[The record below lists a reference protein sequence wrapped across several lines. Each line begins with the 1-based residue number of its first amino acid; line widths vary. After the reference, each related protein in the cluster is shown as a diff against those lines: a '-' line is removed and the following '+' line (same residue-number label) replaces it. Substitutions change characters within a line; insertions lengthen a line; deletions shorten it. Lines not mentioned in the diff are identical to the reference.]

1 MITSIRYKN
10 DYTFPAE
17 VNFLFKPA
25 LLLLTLTFLT
35 FSNSCI
41 SKFIPEVSADQQ
53 LIVVEGIITDQP
65 GQKTI
70 KISTSTP
77 LGERSIPKPLTGCN
91 VTLSDDAGNYIML
104 SEISDGLYAT
114 PDEFLAVVGRSY
126 TLHIKTNSNHLNK
139 TYESAPVLMK
149 PVPPIDSLYYEKIV
163 LSRAS
168 DGVPSAEGCQV
179 FVNTHDPT
187 NNCRYYRWEYA
198 ETWVFELPY
207 YVQNRKCWVSN
218 NSPQINIKTSSSLSE
233 DRVDRMP
240 LNYITNESDRLNMN
254 YSILVNQYSLT
265 EQEYSYW
272 EKLKNMVEQ
281 VGSLYDVI
289 PTSIPGNIRCIE
301 NPGENVL
308 GYFSVSA
315 VKSKR
320 LFIDDKFRGMVNLY
334 TLCENT
340 AVGYN
345 DSIPG
350 LDITRWIIIWHPE
363 PAPGYKVLTF
373 SKGCADCT
381 VRGTTIKPD
390 FWPDDEK

>member
-1 MITSIRYKN
+1 MIYFAKYRFGNPAKEY
-10 DYTFPAE
+10 FPSRQ
-17 VNFLFKPA
+17 VILLFSVS
-25 LLLLTLTFLT
+25 F
-35 FSNSCI
+35 FIVINSCI
-41 SKFIPEVSADQQ
+41 SKFIPEVSADQE

-91 VTLSDDAGNYIML
+91 VTLSDDSGNYILL
-104 SEISDGLYAT
+104 SEISDGIYAT
-114 PDEFLAVVGRSY
+114 PYEFLGVIGRSY
-126 TLHIKTNSNHLNK
+126 TLHIKTNSNHHNK
-139 TYESAPVLMK
+139 TYESTPVPMK
-149 PVPPIDSLYYEKIV
+149 PVPPIDSLYYEKVV

-168 DGVPSAEGCQV
+168 DGVPSAEGCQIY
-179 FVNTHDPT
+179 VNTHDPS
-187 NNCRYYRWEYA
+187 NNCRYYRWEYD
-198 ETWVFELPY
+198 ETWEFELPY

-240 LNYITNESDRLNMN
+240 LNFITNESDRLNMK

-272 EKLKNMVEQ
+272 DKLKNMVEQ
-281 VGSLYDVI
+281 VGSLYDII
-289 PTSIPGNIRCIE
+289 PNSIPGNIRCIE

-320 LFIDDKFRGMVNLY
+320 IFIDDRFRGMVNLY

-340 AVGYN
+340 SVGYN

-363 PAPGYKVLTF
+363 PAPGYKILTF

-381 VRGTTIKPD
+381 VRGTIQKPD
-390 FWPDDEK
+390 FWTEDEK